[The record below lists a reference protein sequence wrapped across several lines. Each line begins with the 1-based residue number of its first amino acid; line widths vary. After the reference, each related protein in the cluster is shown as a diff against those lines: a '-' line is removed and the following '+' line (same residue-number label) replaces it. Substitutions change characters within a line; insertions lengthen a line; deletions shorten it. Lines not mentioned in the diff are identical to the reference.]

1 MTVVAGVF
9 WVSAA
14 VIVYTQV
21 GYGLLLAVITRLS
34 RSGVPARAA
43 GVTAAGVTAAAPP
56 HELPK
61 VSVIVAAYN
70 EADVIGQRIVNLR
83 ALDYP
88 SRLVQIIVASDG
100 STDSTAAHARAAGAD
115 VVLELPRGGKI
126 RAQDASVEAAGGEL
140 LAFSDAN
147 SEWQADALALLVDAF
162 ADPAVGYVCGDVS
175 FTDPDGSNQEGV
187 YWRYEMWLRRL
198 ESGLRSVTS
207 GNGAIYATRREAYL
221 SVDPLAGHDLS
232 FPFNMVKRG
241 WRAVYAT
248 DARAIEKMAPSIES
262 EFSRKRRMARRTW
275 PTIWGSGL
283 ISPRGY
289 DPLYALMIFSHR
301 LLRYLA
307 PFLHGVALIT
317 SLLLIGHGWVYVACA
332 AAQVAFLLA
341 ALLAPLPLVGRLPK
355 RLPVGRAM
363 LIARYYLVT
372 NWALAIGLW
381 DWLRGER
388 SPLWETVEGTR

>member
-1 MTVVAGVF
+1 MTVAKVVF

-14 VIVYTQV
+14 LIVYSQV
-21 GYGLLLAVITRLS
+21 GYGLLLAVLARLS
-34 RSGVPARAA
+34 RQRPASQPATP
-43 GVTAAGVTAAAPP
+43 GSAAA
-56 HELPK
+56 LPK
-61 VSVIVAAYN
+61 VSLIVAAYN
-70 EADVIGQRIVNLR
+70 EQDVISQRVANLK

-88 SRLVQIIVASDG
+88 PESLQIIVASDG
-100 STDSTAAHARAAGAD
+100 STDSTAAHARAAGAQI
-115 VVLELPRGGKI
+115 VLELPRGGKI
-126 RAQDASVEAAGGEL
+126 RAQDAAVEAASGAL

-147 SEWQADALALLVDAF
+147 SEWQPDALLRLVEAF
-162 ADPAVGYVCGDVS
+162 TDPKVGYACGDVS
-175 FTDPDGSNQEGV
+175 FVDQQGGNQEGV

-198 ESGLRSVTS
+198 ESRLRSVTS
-207 GNGAIYATRREAYL
+207 GNGAIYATRAEAYL

-248 DARAIEKMAPSIES
+248 DARASEKMAPSIES
-262 EFSRKRRMARRTW
+262 EFARKRRMARRTW

-289 DPLYALMIFSHR
+289 DPLYGLMIFSHR

-307 PFLHGVALIT
+307 PFLHALALIT
-317 SLLLIGHGWVYVACA
+317 SLVLVGQGWVYIVCA

-341 ALLAPLPLVGRLPK
+341 ALLVQLPPLSRLPK
-355 RLPVGRAM
+355 QLLPARLM
-363 LIARYYLVT
+363 LIAQYYLVT
-372 NWALAIGLW
+372 NSALAIGLW

-388 SPLWETVEGTR
+388 SPVWETVQGTR

>member
-1 MTVVAGVF
+1 MTVVEVAF
-9 WVSAA
+9 WVSVAL
-14 VIVYTQV
+14 IVYTQI
-21 GYGLLLAVITRLS
+21 GYGLLLALLARLW
-34 RSGVPARAA
+34 RGAGRAA
-43 GVTAAGVTAAAPP
+43 AGAAATGT
-56 HELPK
+56 ELPK
-61 VSVIVAAYN
+61 VSLIVAAYN
-70 EADVIGQRIVNLR
+70 EELVIGQRVANLK
-83 ALDYP
+83 ALTYP
-88 SRLVQIIVASDG
+88 PELLEIIVASDG

-126 RAQDASVEAAGGEL
+126 RSQDAAVTAASGAL

-147 SEWQADALALLVDAF
+147 SEWQADALGRLVDAF
-162 ADPAVGYVCGDVS
+162 ADPAVGYACGDVR
-175 FTDPDGSNQEGV
+175 FTGADGDNQEGI

-207 GNGAIYATRREAYL
+207 GNGAIYATRRATYL

-248 DARAIEKMAPSIES
+248 EARAREKMAPTIES

-283 ISPRGY
+283 MSPRGY
-289 DPLYALMIFSHR
+289 DPLYALMIVSHR

-307 PFLHGVALIT
+307 PFLHGVALVS
-317 SLLLIGHGWVYVACA
+317 SLVLINRGWVYVACA
-332 AAQVAFLLA
+332 GAQVTFLIAAAFA
-341 ALLAPLPLVGRLPK
+341 ALPPITLLPERLLVRRLA
-355 RLPVGRAM
+355 
-363 LIARYYLVT
+363 LIARYYLLT
-372 NWALAIGLW
+372 NWALAVGLW

-388 SPLWETVEGTR
+388 SPVWETVERTR

>member
-1 MTVVAGVF
+1 MTVVAVVF
-9 WVSAA
+9 WVSVAL
-14 VIVYTQV
+14 ILYTQV
-21 GYGLLLAVITRLS
+21 GYGLLLALIARLS
-34 RSGVPARAA
+34 TPRGSA
-43 GVTAAGVTAAAPP
+43 GERPTTAAAAAPSQQ
-56 HELPK
+56 LPK
-61 VSVIVAAYN
+61 VSLIVAAYN
-70 EADVIGQRIVNLR
+70 EADVIGQRIANFR
-83 ALDYP
+83 ALNYP
-88 SRLVQIIVASDG
+88 ARLVEIIVASDG
-100 STDSTAAHARAAGAD
+100 STDPTAAHARAAGAD
-115 VVLELPRGGKI
+115 IVLELERGGKI

-147 SEWQADALALLVDAF
+147 SEWQPDALTRLVRAF

-221 SVDPLAGHDLS
+221 AVDPLAGHDLS

-248 DARAIEKMAPSIES
+248 DARATEKMAPSIES

-307 PFLHGVALIT
+307 PFLHGVALLT
-317 SLLLIGHGWVYVACA
+317 SLVLIGHGWVYVTCA
-332 AAQVAFLLA
+332 AAQVTFLLA
-341 ALLAPLPLVGRLPK
+341 ALLAPLPLITRLPK
-355 RLPVGRAM
+355 RLPVSRVM

-388 SPLWETVEGTR
+388 SPVWETVEGTR

>member
-1 MTVVAGVF
+1 MTVVKVVF

-14 VIVYTQV
+14 LIVYSQV
-21 GYGLLLAVITRLS
+21 GYGLLLAVLARLS
-34 RSGVPARAA
+34 RQRPASQPATP
-43 GVTAAGVTAAAPP
+43 GSAAA
-56 HELPK
+56 LPK
-61 VSVIVAAYN
+61 VSLIVAAYN
-70 EADVIGQRIVNLR
+70 EQDVISQRVANLK

-88 SRLVQIIVASDG
+88 PESLQIIVASDG
-100 STDSTAAHARAAGAD
+100 STDSTAAHARAAGAQI
-115 VVLELPRGGKI
+115 VLELPRGGKI
-126 RAQDASVEAAGGEL
+126 RAQDAAVEAASGAL

-147 SEWQADALALLVDAF
+147 SEWQPDALLRLVEAF
-162 ADPAVGYVCGDVS
+162 TDPKVGYACGDVS
-175 FTDPDGSNQEGV
+175 FVDQQGGNQEGV

-198 ESGLRSVTS
+198 ESRLRSVTS
-207 GNGAIYATRREAYL
+207 GNGAIYATRAEAYL

-248 DARAIEKMAPSIES
+248 DARASEKMAPSIES
-262 EFSRKRRMARRTW
+262 EFARKRRMARRTW

-289 DPLYALMIFSHR
+289 DPLYGLMIFSHR

-307 PFLHGVALIT
+307 PFLHALALIT
-317 SLLLIGHGWVYVACA
+317 SLVLVGQGWVYIVCA

-341 ALLAPLPLVGRLPK
+341 ALLVQLPPLSRLPK
-355 RLPVGRAM
+355 QLLPARLM
-363 LIARYYLVT
+363 LIAQYYLVT
-372 NWALAIGLW
+372 NSALAIGLW

-388 SPLWETVEGTR
+388 SPVWETVQGTR

>member
-1 MTVVAGVF
+1 MTVLKVVF

-14 VIVYTQV
+14 LIVYSQV
-21 GYGLLLAVITRLS
+21 GYGLLLAVIARLS
-34 RSGVPARAA
+34 RERHA
-43 GVTAAGVTAAAPP
+43 GASVTPGSAAA
-56 HELPK
+56 LPK
-61 VSVIVAAYN
+61 VSLIVAAYN
-70 EADVIGQRIVNLR
+70 EQDVIGQRVANLK

-88 SRLVQIIVASDG
+88 PELLQIIVASDG
-100 STDSTAAHARAAGAD
+100 STDSTAAHARAAGAQI
-115 VVLELPRGGKI
+115 VLELPRGGKI
-126 RAQDASVEAAGGEL
+126 RAQDAAVDAASGAL

-147 SEWQADALALLVDAF
+147 SEWQPDALLRLAGAF
-162 ADPAVGYVCGDVS
+162 TDPKVGYVCGDVS
-175 FTDPDGSNQEGV
+175 FVDQQGGNQEGV

-198 ESGLRSVTS
+198 ESRLRSVTS
-207 GNGAIYATRREAYL
+207 GNGAIYATRAEAYL

-248 DARAIEKMAPSIES
+248 DARASEKMAPSIES

-289 DPLYALMIFSHR
+289 DPLYGLMIFSHR

-307 PFLHGVALIT
+307 PFLHGLALIT
-317 SLLLIGHGWVYVACA
+317 SLVLVGRGWVYVVCA

-341 ALLAPLPLVGRLPK
+341 AVLVQLPPLSRLPK
-355 RLPVGRAM
+355 QLLPVRLM
-363 LIARYYLVT
+363 LIAQYYLVT

-388 SPLWETVEGTR
+388 SPVWETVDGTR